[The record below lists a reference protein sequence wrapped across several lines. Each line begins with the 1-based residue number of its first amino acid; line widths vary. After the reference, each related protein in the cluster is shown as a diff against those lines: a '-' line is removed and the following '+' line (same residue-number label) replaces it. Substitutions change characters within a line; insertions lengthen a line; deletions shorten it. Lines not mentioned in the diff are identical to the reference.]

1 MSRWLT
7 FAALLAATGP
17 DNGPPTKVVD
27 EHYTAVRKDVLAQ
40 MNVADI
46 NLPKCESALAGA
58 QVELK
63 KAAVQLDEME
73 RAAQTLQAQKMLLE
87 AHVTTLETL
96 IARQRSD
103 FSDVWEQVDGPLG
116 LAVGWG
122 VGTAQCVGLAWVF
135 NQPAM
140 K

>member
-17 DNGPPTKVVD
+17 DNGPPTKPVD

-46 NLPKCESALAGA
+46 NLPKCEAALKDA
-58 QVELK
+58 QAELK

-87 AHVTTLETL
+87 AHVTTLETML
-96 IARQRSD
+96 QRQQSQ
-103 FSDVWEQVDGPLG
+103 FADVWDQIDGPLG